1 MPSRINAKTNKQN
14 HIISKGTIIIIN
26 NNNNN
31 NDISAEIMYAIKKYS
46 EIFKVLRGRNS
57 NILFYGL

>member
-1 MPSRINAKTNKQN
+1 MPSRINAKKKTKTKSLY
-14 HIISKGTIIIIN
+14 HKGTIIII
-26 NNNNN
+26 
-31 NDISAEIMYAIKKYS
+31 ILTSLQKSLGKKKYS